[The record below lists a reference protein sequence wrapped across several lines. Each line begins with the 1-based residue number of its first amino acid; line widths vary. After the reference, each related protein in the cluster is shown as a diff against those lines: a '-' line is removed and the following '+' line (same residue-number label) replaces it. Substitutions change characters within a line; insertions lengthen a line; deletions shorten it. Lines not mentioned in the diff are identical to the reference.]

1 MAKYKI
7 LVALSCGAV
16 FTALTLLL
24 LNLSSTAGLSA
35 VLSVILFPGGMA
47 IDFLLRSKE
56 FSPPLLVSFAN
67 VLIYSGVA
75 YAIVSVFC
83 RNVPVE
89 RMRVAAIRLLIP
101 AVVLIGLIC
110 IPSVNPL
117 WPSGM
122 AELTG
127 KVEKLQSA
135 FHVGM
140 ELENARTVL
149 QSRQIRFQEVTE
161 TSPMQI
167 LDEPGRSMT
176 AAAGDRVLSARLETD
191 AVEFPCSYD
200 IEVVLLFGP
209 DERLKDQYVHR
220 LRLCP

>member
-47 IDFLLRSKE
+47 IDFLLRPKE

-67 VLIYSGVA
+67 ILIYSGVA

-101 AVVLIGLIC
+101 AV
-110 IPSVNPL
+110 
-117 WPSGM
+117 
-122 AELTG
+122 ELLPDG
-127 KVEKLQSA
+127 
-135 FHVGM
+135 
-140 ELENARTVL
+140 RD
-149 QSRQIRFQEVTE
+149 
-161 TSPMQI
+161 
-167 LDEPGRSMT
+167 DEP
-176 AAAGDRVLSARLETD
+176 
-191 AVEFPCSYD
+191 AVRP
-200 IEVVLLFGP
+200 
-209 DERLKDQYVHR
+209 
-220 LRLCP
+220 

>member
-7 LVALSCGAV
+7 GVALACGAV
-16 FTALTLLL
+16 FTSLTLLL
-24 LNLSSTAGLSA
+24 LNFSSTARLSA
-35 VLSVILFPGGMA
+35 VLSVILFPGGILTDA
-47 IDFLLRSKE
+47 LLRPKE

-67 VLIYSGVA
+67 VLIYSGVS
-75 YAIVSVFC
+75 YAVVSVSC

-89 RMRVAAIRLLIP
+89 RMRIAAIRLLIP

-110 IPSVNPL
+110 VPSLNPL
-117 WPSGM
+117 WPRGV

-127 KVEKLQSA
+127 KVESLQNA

-140 ELENARTVL
+140 ELENARVVL
-149 QSRQIRFQEVTE
+149 RSKEIRFQEVTE
-161 TSPMQI
+161 TSSMQV
-167 LDEPGRSMT
+167 LEEPGRSMT

-191 AVEFPCSYD
+191 AGEFPCGYD

>member
-47 IDFLLRSKE
+47 TDLLLRPKE

-75 YAIVSVFC
+75 YAIVSVSC

-89 RMRVAAIRLLIP
+89 RMRVAAITLLIP

-110 IPSVNPL
+110 IPSLNPL
-117 WPSGM
+117 WPRGM

-127 KVEKLQSA
+127 KVESLQSA
-135 FHVGM
+135 FRIGM

-161 TSPMQI
+161 TSPTQI
-167 LDEPGRSMT
+167 LEEPGRSMT

-191 AVEFPCSYD
+191 AGEFPCGYD

-209 DERLKDQYVHR
+209 NERLKDQYVHR